1 MSGLKPTVLIV
12 VFTIKSVNG
21 CRLILQ
27 KQIPYDTTYPN
38 LPGTRPI
45 SPDEWIICD
54 DAFSQQM
61 ALRDKLI
68 ETKKDKVLAI
78 SDSAQE
84 AAVELLK
91 MTLDFCVSKLGYKKN
106 VNKIIRPDKVS
117 VEIELNEPMTVLGRL
132 VQNDFCILQK
142 KDNEHVLTAAALCFP
157 ASWLLKEKFLKPL
170 IDIHIPVKAYDDNI
184 AKRVQRLFDG
194 LQINRPVWRFNGL
207 YYEDPNL
214 FQPRSVN
221 QPRRKPAPNKV
232 KYFRSERQ
240 TLIKLPESGA
250 IIFGIHTFVVRA

>member
-1 MSGLKPTVLIV
+1 M
-12 VFTIKSVNG
+12 
-21 CRLILQ
+21 ILQ

-54 DAFSQQM
+54 DAFSEQM

-78 SDSAQE
+78 SDEAQE

-106 VNKIIRPDKVS
+106 INKIIRPDKVS
-117 VEIELNEPMTVLGRL
+117 VEIDLNEPMTVLGRL

-142 KDNEHVLTAAALCFP
+142 KDNQHVLTAAALCFP
-157 ASWLLKEKFLKPL
+157 ASWSLEEKFLKPL
-170 IDIHIPVKAYDDNI
+170 IDIHIPVKSYDDNI
-184 AKRVQRLFDG
+184 AKRVERLFNG
-194 LQINRPVWRFNGL
+194 LQINHPVWRFNAL

-221 QPRRKPAPNKV
+221 KPRRKPAPNKV

-240 TLIKLPESGA
+240 TVIKLPESRA

>member
-1 MSGLKPTVLIV
+1 M
-12 VFTIKSVNG
+12 
-21 CRLILQ
+21 ILQ
-27 KQIPYDTTYPN
+27 KKIPYDTTFPN
-38 LPGTRPI
+38 LPGTRPV

-61 ALRDKLI
+61 ALRDQLI

-78 SDSAQE
+78 SDEAQE

-117 VEIELNEPMTVLGRL
+117 VEIDLNEPMTVLGRL

-157 ASWLLKEKFLKPL
+157 ASWSLEEKFLKPL

-194 LQINRPVWRFNGL
+194 LQINRPVWRFNAL

-221 QPRRKPAPNKV
+221 QPRRKPAPNKI

-240 TLIKLPESGA
+240 TLIKLPDTGA

>member
-1 MSGLKPTVLIV
+1 M
-12 VFTIKSVNG
+12 
-21 CRLILQ
+21 ILQ

-78 SDSAQE
+78 SDEAQE

-106 VNKIIRPDKVS
+106 INKIIRPDKVS
-117 VEIELNEPMTVLGRL
+117 VEIDLNEPMTVLGRL

-142 KDNEHVLTAAALCFP
+142 KDNQHVLTAAALCFP
-157 ASWLLKEKFLKPL
+157 ASWSLEEKFLKPL

-184 AKRVQRLFDG
+184 AKRVERLFNG
-194 LQINRPVWRFNGL
+194 LQINHPVWRFNAL

-221 QPRRKPAPNKV
+221 KPRRKPAPNKV

-240 TLIKLPESGA
+240 TVIKLPESGA

>member
-1 MSGLKPTVLIV
+1 MI
-12 VFTIKSVNG
+12 F
-21 CRLILQ
+21 Q

-61 ALRDKLI
+61 ALRDELI
-68 ETKKDKVLAI
+68 ESKKDKVLAI
-78 SDSAQE
+78 SDEAQD

-91 MTLDFCVSKLGYKKN
+91 MTLDFCITKLGYKKK

-117 VEIELNEPMTVLGRL
+117 IEIDLNEPMTFLGRL

-157 ASWLLKEKFLKPL
+157 ASWSLEEKFLKPL
-170 IDIHIPVKAYDDNI
+170 IDIHVPVKQYDDNI

-194 LQINRPVWRFNGL
+194 LQINRPVWRFNAL
-207 YYEDPNL
+207 HYEDPNL

-221 QPRRKPAPNKV
+221 QPRKKPSPNKV

-240 TLIKLPESGA
+240 TIIKLPESGA
-250 IIFGIHTFVVRA
+250 IIFGIHTFVVRT

>member
-1 MSGLKPTVLIV
+1 
-12 VFTIKSVNG
+12 
-21 CRLILQ
+21 
-27 KQIPYDTTYPN
+27 
-38 LPGTRPI
+38 
-45 SPDEWIICD
+45 
-54 DAFSQQM
+54 
-61 ALRDKLI
+61 
-68 ETKKDKVLAI
+68 
-78 SDSAQE
+78 
-84 AAVELLK
+84 
-91 MTLDFCVSKLGYKKN
+91 MTF
-106 VNKIIRPDKVS
+106 
-117 VEIELNEPMTVLGRL
+117 LGRL

-157 ASWLLKEKFLKPL
+157 ASWSLEEKFLKPL
-170 IDIHIPVKAYDDNI
+170 IDIHVPVEAYDDNI

-194 LQINRPVWRFNGL
+194 LQINRPVWRFNAL

-240 TLIKLPESGA
+240 TIIKLPKSGA

>member
-1 MSGLKPTVLIV
+1 M
-12 VFTIKSVNG
+12 
-21 CRLILQ
+21 ILQ

-78 SDSAQE
+78 SDEAQE
-84 AAVELLK
+84 AAVELLE

-106 VNKIIRPDKVS
+106 VNKIVRPDKVS
-117 VEIELNEPMTVLGRL
+117 VEIDLNEPLTVLGRL

-157 ASWLLKEKFLKPL
+157 ASWTLEEKFLKPL
-170 IDIHIPVKAYDDNI
+170 IDIHVPVKAYDDNI

-194 LQINRPVWRFNGL
+194 LQINRPVWRFNAL

-214 FQPRSVN
+214 FQPRSIN
-221 QPRRKPAPNKV
+221 QPRRKPAANKV
-232 KYFRSERQ
+232 KYLRSERQ
-240 TLIKLPESGA
+240 TIIKLPESGA

>member
-1 MSGLKPTVLIV
+1 MI
-12 VFTIKSVNG
+12 F
-21 CRLILQ
+21 Q
-27 KQIPYDTTYPN
+27 KQIPYDTTYSN

-61 ALRDKLI
+61 ALRDELI

-78 SDSAQE
+78 SNDAQE
-84 AAVELLK
+84 AAVELSK
-91 MTLDFCVSKLGYKKN
+91 MTLDFCTSKLGYQKKFN
-106 VNKIIRPDKVS
+106 RITRPDKVS
-117 VEIELNEPMTVLGRL
+117 IEIDLNEPMTFLGRL

-142 KDNEHVLTAAALCFP
+142 RENEHVLTAAALCFP
-157 ASWLLKEKFLKPL
+157 ASWSLEEKFLKPL
-170 IDIHIPVKAYDDNI
+170 IDIHVPVKEYDDNI

-194 LQINRPVWRFNGL
+194 LQINRPVWRFNAL

-221 QPRRKPAPNKV
+221 QPRSKPAPNKV

-240 TLIKLPESGA
+240 TIIKLPESGA
-250 IIFGIHTFVVRA
+250 IIFGIHTFVVRT

>member
-1 MSGLKPTVLIV
+1 M
-12 VFTIKSVNG
+12 
-21 CRLILQ
+21 ILQ
-27 KQIPYDTTYPN
+27 KQIPYDTTCPN
-38 LPGTRPI
+38 LPGTRPV

-61 ALRDKLI
+61 ALRDQLI

-78 SDSAQE
+78 SDEAQE
-84 AAVELLK
+84 AAVELLE
-91 MTLDFCVSKLGYKKN
+91 MTLDFCISKLGYKRN
-106 VNKIIRPDKVS
+106 FNKIIRPDKVS
-117 VEIELNEPMTVLGRL
+117 VEIDLNKPMTALGRL

-142 KDNEHVLTAAALCFP
+142 KDDEHVLTAAALCFP
-157 ASWLLKEKFLKPL
+157 ASWSLEEKFLKPL
-170 IDIHIPVKAYDDNI
+170 IDIHVPVKAYDDNI

-194 LQINRPVWRFNGL
+194 LQINRPVWRFNAL

-221 QPRRKPAPNKV
+221 QPRRQPAPNKV

-240 TLIKLPESGA
+240 TIIKLPQSGA

>member
-1 MSGLKPTVLIV
+1 M
-12 VFTIKSVNG
+12 
-21 CRLILQ
+21 ILQ

-78 SDSAQE
+78 SDEAEE

-106 VNKIIRPDKVS
+106 VNKVIRPDKVS
-117 VEIELNEPMTVLGRL
+117 VEIDLNEPMTFLGRL

-142 KDNEHVLTAAALCFP
+142 RDNEHVLTAAALCFP
-157 ASWLLKEKFLKPL
+157 ASWSLEEKFLKPL

-194 LQINRPVWRFNGL
+194 LQTNRPVWRFNAL

-221 QPRRKPAPNKV
+221 QPRRKPAPNKI

-240 TLIKLPESGA
+240 TLIKLPDTGA